1 MQFIDIYN
9 YFLNIINYYY
19 TYFHDKIHVYRYMYI
34 DNNKIYF
41 AYDAN
46 NEMDK
51 EHNYYK

>member
-1 MQFIDIYN
+1 MI
-9 YFLNIINYYY
+9 
-19 TYFHDKIHVYRYMYI
+19 KYMYI

-46 NEMDK
+46 NEMDN